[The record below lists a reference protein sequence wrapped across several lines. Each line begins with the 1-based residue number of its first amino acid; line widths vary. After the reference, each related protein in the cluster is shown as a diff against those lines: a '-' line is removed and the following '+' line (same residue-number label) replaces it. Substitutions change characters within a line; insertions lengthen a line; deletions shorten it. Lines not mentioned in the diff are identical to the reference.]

1 VEKILST
8 KQIQQ
13 PEKQAQA
20 NGSVTRVPSLD
31 LQAQFAGIR
40 DEVMAAITRVMES
53 QHFILGSEVASLEKE
68 IADFVDCN
76 FAVGCASGSDALLLA
91 LMAFDIGPGDEVIT
105 TPFTFGATAGSIL
118 RLGARVVFVDIQA
131 ETYNLDPEKLE
142 AAITP
147 RTRAIMPVHLFGL
160 PADMSSILEIA
171 RRHNLPVIEDAAQAI
186 GAKYRGKSTGGLGDV
201 GCFSFFPSKNLGAAG
216 DGGMVVTNDSRIA
229 ERVKILRHH
238 GSPKKYQ
245 YELLGMNSRLD
256 ALQAAILRVKLK
268 YLPEWTAARQRN
280 ARRYGSL
287 FSEYGIANIAQ
298 LPKSPDDYAHV
309 YNQYVIRTPERDGL
323 KTALARK
330 EIMTEIYYPSP
341 LHVQPAFLSPSYQ
354 NGDFPN
360 AESAC
365 EQVLALPVYP
375 ELTEGQQRLVVE
387 NIAAFLVPKQLSREG
402 ARNA

>member
-1 VEKILST
+1 MRI
-8 KQIQQ
+8 
-13 PEKQAQA
+13 
-20 NGSVTRVPSLD
+20 PSLG
-31 LQAQFAGIR
+31 LQAQFASIR

-53 QHFILGSEVASLEKE
+53 QHFILGSEVASLETE
-68 IADFVDCN
+68 IADFVDCK

-118 RLGARVVFVDIQA
+118 RLGARAVFVDIQP
-131 ETYNLDPEKLE
+131 ETYNIDPEKLE
-142 AAITP
+142 VAITP

-171 RRHNLPVIEDAAQAI
+171 RRHDLPVIEDAAQAI
-186 GAKYRGKSTGGLGDV
+186 GAKYRGKPTGGLGDI
-201 GCFSFFPSKNLGAAG
+201 GCFSFFPSKNLGGAG

-229 ERVKILRHH
+229 ERVKILTHH
-238 GSPKKYQ
+238 GSPRKYH

-268 YLPEWTAARQRN
+268 HLLEWTAARQRN
-280 ARRYGSL
+280 AHRYESL
-287 FSEYGIANIAQ
+287 FSDCGIASVVQ
-298 LPKSPDDYAHV
+298 LPKCPDEYAHV
-309 YNQYVIRTPERDGL
+309 YNQYVIRTPERDEL
-323 KTALARK
+323 KSALALK

-341 LHVQPAFLSPSYQ
+341 LHVQPAFLSPSYR

-360 AESAC
+360 SESAC

-375 ELTEGQQRLVVE
+375 ELTASQQKLVVE
-387 NIAAFLVPKQLSREG
+387 NIAAFLIPKQLSREG
-402 ARNA
+402 SRNG

>member
-1 VEKILST
+1 MRIPTL
-8 KQIQQ
+8 
-13 PEKQAQA
+13 
-20 NGSVTRVPSLD
+20 G
-31 LQAQFAGIR
+31 LQAQFASIR

-53 QHFILGSEVASLEKE
+53 QHFILGSEVASLETE
-68 IADFVDCN
+68 IADFVDCK

-118 RLGARVVFVDIQA
+118 RLGARAVFVDIQP
-131 ETYNLDPEKLE
+131 ETYNIDPEKLE
-142 AAITP
+142 VAITP

-171 RRHNLPVIEDAAQAI
+171 RRHDLPVIEDAAQAI
-186 GAKYRGKSTGGLGDV
+186 GAKYRGKPTGGLGDI
-201 GCFSFFPSKNLGAAG
+201 GCFSFFPSKNLGGAG

-238 GSPKKYQ
+238 GSPRKYH

-268 YLPEWTAARQRN
+268 HLLEWTAARQRN
-280 ARRYGSL
+280 AHRYESL
-287 FSEYGIANIAQ
+287 FSDCGIASVVQ
-298 LPKSPDDYAHV
+298 LPKCPDEYAHV
-309 YNQYVIRTPERDGL
+309 YNQYVIRTPERDEL
-323 KTALARK
+323 KSALALK

-341 LHVQPAFLSPSYQ
+341 LHVQPAFLSPSYR

-360 AESAC
+360 SESAC

-375 ELTEGQQRLVVE
+375 ELTASQQKLVVE
-387 NIAAFLVPKQLSREG
+387 NIAAFLIPKQYFSGGIQKWIETWTQNLE
-402 ARNA
+402 